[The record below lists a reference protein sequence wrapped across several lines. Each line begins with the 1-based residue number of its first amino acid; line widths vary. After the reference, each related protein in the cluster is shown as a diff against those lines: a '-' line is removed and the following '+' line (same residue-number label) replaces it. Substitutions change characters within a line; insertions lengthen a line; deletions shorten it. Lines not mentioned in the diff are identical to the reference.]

1 MQDTVGGALAYE
13 QRRLASIMRSHLE
26 QSETEALD
34 CLLQDTQGLYEITL
48 LKRDPRDF
56 SNDEIKG
63 EFRRA
68 RQMIFTKDPPSV
80 RFCHA
85 RCCPNQR
92 ARPES
97 PEIRA
102 ACRRVG

>member
-34 CLLQDTQGLYEITL
+34 RLLEDTQGLYEITL

-63 EFRRA
+63 EIRA
-68 RQMIFTKDPPSV
+68 RRSDVSPLL
-80 RFCHA
+80 FCA
-85 RCCPNQR
+85 
-92 ARPES
+92 EV
-97 PEIRA
+97 A
-102 ACRRVG
+102 ASSENL